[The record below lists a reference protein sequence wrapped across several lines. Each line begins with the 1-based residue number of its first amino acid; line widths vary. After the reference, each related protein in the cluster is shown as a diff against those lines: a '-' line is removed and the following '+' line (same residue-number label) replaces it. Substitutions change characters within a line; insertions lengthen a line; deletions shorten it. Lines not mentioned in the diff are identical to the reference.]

1 MAENEA
7 TEVEQMK
14 KVQQEM
20 KEQMK
25 EMMEMIK
32 NLTKGKNSIDNPE
45 MTNTTT
51 FQEGKKEEMVF
62 PMMYTYPQGQTS
74 QGAYSTMF
82 PQSGGFPVIY
92 PTAPVVQTTNVGQ

>member
-1 MAENEA
+1 MVEDQA
-7 TEVEQMK
+7 TKVEWMK

-25 EMMEMIK
+25 EMIK

-45 MTNTTT
+45 TTNATT
-51 FQEGKKEEMVF
+51 FQEGKNEEMVF

-74 QGAYSTMF
+74 QGAYPTMF
-82 PQSGGFPVIY
+82 PKSGGFPVIY
-92 PTAPVVQTTNVGQ
+92 PTTLIVQTTNVGQ

>member
-1 MAENEA
+1 
-7 TEVEQMK
+7 MK

-32 NLTKGKNSIDNPE
+32 NLAKGKNNIDNPE
-45 MTNTTT
+45 TKNATT
-51 FQEGKKEEMVF
+51 FEEGKKEEMVF

-74 QGAYSTMF
+74 QGTYPTMF
-82 PQSGGFPVIY
+82 P
-92 PTAPVVQTTNVGQ
+92 